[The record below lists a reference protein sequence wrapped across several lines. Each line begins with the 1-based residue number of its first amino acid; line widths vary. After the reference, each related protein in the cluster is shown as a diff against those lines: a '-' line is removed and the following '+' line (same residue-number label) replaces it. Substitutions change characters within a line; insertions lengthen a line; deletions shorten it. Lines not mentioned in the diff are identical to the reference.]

1 MENSDASVKDPRVLG
16 KIGLK
21 GKLIRVMIV
30 VGALPLLLA
39 MIFSYAQGNKS
50 LKEVIG
56 SSFKALA
63 YETSTKIDFMM
74 REEIKRNFRM
84 VNHPTIILSVKEQNR
99 INKALSE
106 SRMETGFLEDA
117 RAWDAQEGRMNAL
130 LQNPASR
137 LLGGFLEMDHNAARP
152 THALY
157 ITDAYGTL
165 VASVNFFPPFLNR
178 GNPSWK
184 RAMRGGKGF
193 AYIGDPQKDEKTQQ
207 YLLEMAIPI
216 RGPDGETIGAFHHV
230 FRVKEFFASWI
241 EPIMFG
247 ETGHVMLIN
256 SDGVVLDCPI
266 LPTGSKLADPEL
278 VRSVTGREPNWAE
291 TQGDGHGSKEL
302 SIIGYSPLRETNAI
316 VKQSAGREWFTF
328 AWQSSDELFG
338 PTNKLFLWISAAG
351 FLSILLIVLMGSF
364 ASDKIVKPIWE
375 LQQTAGRIGR
385 GEKVDKLSIRTG
397 DEIEILANEINT
409 MNDLLAKAFSGLEN
423 QVREK
428 TREALYLKKYTENV
442 LMSVPDP
449 ILIFDEKCRVE
460 YMNPAFARLAC
471 NNSSPVLGKTLEESD
486 LKYKELWAR
495 IGGELRE
502 YSGGRSAA
510 FRPESRDLAAQRY
523 MPRDPLAPT
532 GAVSSAK
539 SQTIL
544 TLGERVFAYQ
554 FFHVAFDE
562 GGPRSV
568 GLLLKEITSE
578 KRLQDQLAM
587 AEKLS
592 GLGRLSAGIAHEM
605 NNPLYS
611 IMGHIEAI
619 IDEKDAAKIKTFAR
633 KVLDSSRHMAAIIQN
648 LSGYTRSSIRDQAKD
663 VNINERLDASLEIAL
678 MASMTHGIELRKDYS
693 PLPLFKARPEEIQQ
707 VFINVIANA
716 VQAMEGTGRLIVSTG
731 RDDGNIV
738 VKIQDSGPGIPPEY
752 LSKIFDPFFT
762 TKDQGKGSGLGLNI
776 VHRIVEKY
784 GGRIDVESR
793 AGNGA
798 TFIITLPAQSVR

>member
-1 MENSDASVKDPRVLG
+1 MEDSDTAVKAPRMLRGV
-16 KIGLK
+16 GLK

-39 MIFSYAQGNKS
+39 MIFSYVQGNKS
-50 LKEVIG
+50 LKDVIG

-63 YETSTKIDFMM
+63 YETSTKIDFML
-74 REEIKRNFRM
+74 REEIKKNFRM
-84 VNHPTIILSVKEQNR
+84 VNHPTIILSIREQNR
-99 INKALSE
+99 LDKILTE
-106 SRMETGFLEDA
+106 SRGEDGFLENA
-117 RAWDAQEGRMNAL
+117 RAWGAQESRMNAL
-130 LQNPASR
+130 LQSAASR
-137 LLGGFLEMDHNAARP
+137 LLSGFLEMDHNAAKS

-157 ITDAYGTL
+157 ITNALGTL

-178 GNPSWK
+178 DNPSWK
-184 RAMRGGKGF
+184 RAMQGGKDF
-193 AYIGDPQKDEKTQQ
+193 AYIGDLQKDEKTQQ
-207 YLLEMAIPI
+207 SLLEIAIPI
-216 RGPDGETIGAFHHV
+216 RSHDGETIGVFHRV
-230 FRVKEFFASWI
+230 FRAKDFFSTWI

-266 LPTGSKLADPEL
+266 LPTGFKLADPEL
-278 VRSVTGREPNWAE
+278 VRSVTGSEPNWAE
-291 TQGDGHGSKEL
+291 TQGDGHGSMEL

-316 VKQSAGREWFTF
+316 IKQSGGREWFTF
-328 AWQSSDELFG
+328 AWQSSDELFS
-338 PTNKLFLWISAAG
+338 PTNKLFLWISVAG
-351 FLSILLIVLMGSF
+351 VLSILLIVLMGSF
-364 ASDKIVKPIWE
+364 ASDKIVKPIRE
-375 LQQTAGRIGR
+375 LQKTAGRIGR
-385 GEKVDKLSIRTG
+385 GEKVEKLSIGTG
-397 DEIEILANEINT
+397 DEIEFLANEINT

-428 TREALYLKKYTENV
+428 TREARYLKEYTENV

-471 NNSSPVLGKTLEESD
+471 NNSSPVMGKTLEEGD
-486 LKYKELWAR
+486 LKYKEHWMR
-495 IGGELRE
+495 IGSELRG
-502 YSGGRSAA
+502 YSSGSSPALRQET
-510 FRPESRDLAAQRY
+510 RELAARPY
-523 MPRDPLAPT
+523 TPRDPLAPA
-532 GAVSSAK
+532 GAVSVAK

-544 TLGERVFAYQ
+544 NLGERVFVYQ
-554 FFHVAFDE
+554 FFHVALEE
-562 GGPRSV
+562 GMTRS
-568 GLLLKEITSE
+568 GLLMKEFTSE

-611 IMGHIEAI
+611 IMGYIEAI
-619 IDEKDAAKIKTFAR
+619 IDEKDAAKIKVFAR
-633 KVLDSSRHMAAIIQN
+633 KVLDSSKHMAAIIQN
-648 LSGYTRSSIRDQAKD
+648 LSGYTRSSIKDPPKD
-663 VNINERLDASLEIAL
+663 VNVNERLDASLEIAL
-678 MASMTHGIELRKDYS
+678 MASLTHGVELKKDYS
-693 PLPLFKARPEEIQQ
+693 PLPLVKARPEEIQQ

-716 VQAMEGTGRLIVSTG
+716 VQAMEGTGRLTVSTESG
-731 RDDGNIV
+731 GGNIV

-793 AGNGA
+793 VGSGA
-798 TFIITLPAQSVR
+798 TFIITLPIQSVR